1 MYRGSKKKKM
11 ENKKKI
17 KVYNVYMND
26 IKNNDI
32 KLLTQF
38 DSLEQV
44 EKYLNIKKS
53 TLKSMITRKQLID
66 NLFYVI
72 VDTFNIKDII

>member
-1 MYRGSKKKKM
+1 M

-17 KVYNVYMND
+17 KVYNIYFND

-38 DSLEQV
+38 DKLEEV

-53 TLKSMITRKQLID
+53 TLKSMISRRQLVD
-66 NLFYVI
+66 NLYYII
-72 VDTFNIKDII
+72 VDSFNINDII

>member
-1 MYRGSKKKKM
+1 M
-11 ENKKKI
+11 ENNKKI
-17 KVYNVYMND
+17 KVYNVYFND
-26 IKNNDI
+26 TRNNDL

-38 DSLEQV
+38 DKLEEV

>member
-1 MYRGSKKKKM
+1 M
-11 ENKKKI
+11 ENNKKI
-17 KVYNVYMND
+17 KVYNIYFND
-26 IKNNDI
+26 TRNNDL

-38 DSLEQV
+38 DKLEEV

-72 VDTFNIKDII
+72 VDNFSINDII

>member
-1 MYRGSKKKKM
+1 M

-17 KVYNVYMND
+17 KVYNIYVND
-26 IKNNDI
+26 IENNDI

-38 DSLEQV
+38 DSLEEV

-53 TLKSMITRKQLID
+53 TLKSMITRKQLIN

-72 VDTFNIKDII
+72 VDSFNINDIY

>member
-1 MYRGSKKKKM
+1 M
-11 ENKKKI
+11 EKNKKI
-17 KVYNVYMND
+17 KVYNVYFND
-26 IKNNDI
+26 TRNNDL

-38 DSLEQV
+38 DKLEEV

-53 TLKSMITRKQLID
+53 TLKSMISRGQLID

-72 VDTFNIKDII
+72 VDNFSINDII

>member
-1 MYRGSKKKKM
+1 M

-17 KVYNVYMND
+17 KVYNVYIND

-53 TLKSMITRKQLID
+53 TLKSMITRKQLIN

-72 VDTFNIKDII
+72 IDTFNIKDII

>member
-1 MYRGSKKKKM
+1 M

-17 KVYNVYMND
+17 KVYNIYIND
-26 IKNNDI
+26 MENNDI

-38 DSLEQV
+38 DKLEEV

-53 TLKSMITRKQLID
+53 TLKSMISRRQLVD
-66 NLFYVI
+66 NLYYII
-72 VDTFNIKDII
+72 VDSFNINDII

>member
-1 MYRGSKKKKM
+1 M
-11 ENKKKI
+11 ENNKKI
-17 KVYNVYMND
+17 KVYNVYFND
-26 IKNNDI
+26 TRNNDL

-38 DSLEQV
+38 DKLEEV

-53 TLKSMITRKQLID
+53 TLKSMISRGQLID

-72 VDTFNIKDII
+72 VDNFSINDII